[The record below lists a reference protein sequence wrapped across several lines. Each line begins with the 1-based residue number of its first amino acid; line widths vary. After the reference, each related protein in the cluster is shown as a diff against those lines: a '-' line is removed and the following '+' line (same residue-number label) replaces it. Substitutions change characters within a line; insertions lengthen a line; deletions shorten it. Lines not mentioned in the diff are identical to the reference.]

1 MTMTNPE
8 STNDNLTE
16 VQKLAREE
24 QALRDQLYAI
34 QERKRIA
41 QVLEREEER
50 KKKEAEE
57 NQPIVVKVV
66 EINVNEEY
74 IYKSHAVLENNPAIY
89 HRGYVTFLQN
99 IQGRVYLSVDVGKSN
114 KNMVPCT
121 ELGYVVEK
129 LSNMEGI
136 KVDWDFQAYQ
146 RFQQWE
152 QLRKEWESRP
162 DYWID
167 YEEEKKQFII
177 KQGAGSTYTMD
188 YVYGTRRHTTRKET
202 IWTLALVEGYRLKEH
217 SGIKAEYTDVAEA
230 ALEVEQKKKAAQ
242 QNIAE
247 KKDSEIEVHF
257 LNDCKLRPFQKVGIE
272 FAANANGNA
281 IIADGT
287 GLGKTWQ
294 AIGLCE
300 YLERPAI
307 VVCPASVKENWRR
320 EIKRLT
326 GHDAYVCKS
335 TEPGQWDVE
344 MFAKGTFKYVIMN
357 YDILGKGFPIG
368 EGKEKIIRYFWAD
381 VIRETG
387 TYKQMIFDEAH
398 KIKNTSANRTKA
410 TLHLGDDMNYLF
422 LTATPVLNRPR
433 ELYSPLRL
441 IRPGQYLSE
450 QHFLE
455 NYMWSDG
462 HVRNVEH
469 LRQTLSTI
477 LIRRKREDVQKDLPP
492 IERIYDW
499 YELTEEAMIRYQ
511 AALEGL
517 YTTLAEFDPEGTRN
531 NIFIEGILAQITR
544 LKQIVAQD
552 KVDRIAELAT
562 ELVDSEEG
570 EGKGKVVIFSGFKPV
585 VRAIHKRLGHESVCF
600 DGDVPPAD
608 RQPIVDQFQNDPKI
622 KFLVA
627 TGQTAG
633 EGLTMTAGG
642 YVIFSDFGWTPA
654 YHQQCE
660 GRIYGRLNE
669 AHGAISYY
677 IVGINTIE
685 EWIQELLAKKLKIIE
700 QIVEGN
706 DDDDAGKSM
715 GYELIKMLKREKRKP
730 RE

>member
-1 MTMTNPE
+1 MTMTNPDLDN
-8 STNDNLTE
+8 TDNLTE

-34 QERKRIA
+34 QERKRQA
-41 QVLEREEER
+41 QILEREAERLKKIEEE
-50 KKKEAEE
+50 K
-57 NQPIVVKVV
+57 QPIVVKVIEV
-66 EINVNEEY
+66 NVNEEY
-74 IYKSHAVLENNPAIY
+74 IYKSHAVLENNPPVY
-89 HRGYVTFLQN
+89 KKEYVDFLRN
-99 IQGRVYLSVDVGKSN
+99 VSGRVYLSVDVGKSN
-114 KNMVPCT
+114 KNMIPCT
-121 ELGYVVEK
+121 ELGYVLEK
-129 LSNMEGI
+129 LTGMEGMT
-136 KVDWDFQAYQ
+136 VDWDFQAYQ
-146 RFQQWE
+146 RFQEWKTLRVAWE
-152 QLRKEWESRP
+152 TRP
-162 DYWID
+162 DFWVD
-167 YEEEKKQFII
+167 YDGEKKQFII

-188 YVYGTRRHTTRKET
+188 YVYGTRRHTTKKET
-202 IWTLALVEGYRLKEH
+202 IWTLALVEGYRLKDQLNRV
-217 SGIKAEYTDVAEA
+217 EYTEVAET
-230 ALEVEQKKKAAQ
+230 ALTEEQKKKDAQ
-242 QNIAE
+242 QDIAE
-247 KKDSEIEVHF
+247 KKDSDVEVHF
-257 LNDCKLRPFQKVGIE
+257 LNDCELRPFQKVGIE

-300 YLERPAI
+300 YLDRHAI
-307 VVCPASVKENWRR
+307 IVCPASVKENWRR

-326 GHDAYVCKS
+326 GHDAYVCKGG
-335 TEPGQWDVE
+335 EPGQWDVE

-462 HVRNVEH
+462 KVRNVDH

-499 YELTEEAMIRYQ
+499 YELSEEATVRYQ
-511 AALEGL
+511 LALEGL
-517 YTTLAEFDPEGTRN
+517 YKALEEFSPNDTKDM
-531 NIFIEGILAQITR
+531 FINGILAQITR

-585 VRAIHKRLGHESVCF
+585 VRGIARRLGHEAVCF
-600 DGDVPPAD
+600 DGDVPPAE

-685 EWIQELLAKKLKIIE
+685 EWIQELLAKKLQIIE
-700 QIVEGN
+700 QVVEGN
-706 DDDDAGKSM
+706 DDVDAGKSM
-715 GYELIKMLKREKRKP
+715 GYELIKMLKRERRKP
-730 RE
+730 KE

>member
-1 MTMTNPE
+1 M
-8 STNDNLTE
+8 
-16 VQKLAREE
+16 
-24 QALRDQLYAI
+24 
-34 QERKRIA
+34 
-41 QVLEREEER
+41 
-50 KKKEAEE
+50 
-57 NQPIVVKVV
+57 VVKVV
-66 EINVNEEY
+66 EVNVNEEY
-74 IYKSHAVLENNPAIY
+74 IYKSHVVLENNPIIY

-99 IQGRVYLSVDVGKSN
+99 VAGRVYLNVDVGKSN
-114 KNMVPCT
+114 KNLIPCI
-121 ELGYVVEK
+121 ELEYVIEK
-129 LSNMEGI
+129 LKNIEGI
-136 KVDWDFQAYQ
+136 TTDWDFKAYQ
-146 RFQQWE
+146 RFQEWKR
-152 QLRKEWESRP
+152 LREEWESRP
-162 DYWID
+162 DYWVD
-167 YEEEKKQFII
+167 YDNEKKQFII

-188 YVYGTRRHTTRKET
+188 YVYGTRRHTTKKET
-202 IWTLALVEGYRLKEH
+202 IWTLALVEGYRLEEA
-217 SGIKAEYTDVAEA
+217 IKNLEYTEA
-230 ALEVEQKKKAAQ
+230 AKIALGLEKDKKDRQ
-242 QNIAE
+242 QTIAD
-247 KKDSEIEVHF
+247 KKDSDIEVNF
-257 LNDCKLRPFQKVGIE
+257 LNDCVLRPFQKVGIE

-294 AIGLCE
+294 GIGLCE
-300 YLERPAI
+300 YLNRPAVI
-307 VVCPASVKENWRR
+307 VCPASVKENWRR

-326 GHDAYVCKS
+326 GHEAYVCKK
-335 TEPGQWDVE
+335 TEPGEWDVE

-357 YDILGKGFPIG
+357 YDIFGKGFDIG
-368 EGKEKIIRYFWAD
+368 EGKEKITRYFWAD

-387 TYKQMIFDEAH
+387 TYKQIIFDEAH
-398 KIKNTSANRTKA
+398 RIKNTSANRTKA

-462 HVRNVEH
+462 KVRNVEH

-499 YELTEEAMIRYQ
+499 YELSEEAMSRYQ
-511 AALEGL
+511 TALEGL
-517 YTTLAEFDPEGTRN
+517 YTSLKEFDPDRSKN
-531 NIFIEGILAQITR
+531 NLVIDGILAQITR

-552 KVDRIAELAT
+552 KVERIAELAL

-570 EGKGKVVIFSGFKPV
+570 EGLGQGKVVIFSAFKPV
-585 VRAIHKRLGHESVCF
+585 VRAIARRLGHEAVCF
-600 DGDVPPAD
+600 DGDVKPED
-608 RQPIVDQFQNDPKI
+608 RQPIVDQFQNDKNI

-642 YVIFSDFGWTPA
+642 FVIFSDFGWTPA
-654 YHQQCE
+654 YHHQCE

-677 IVGINTIE
+677 IVGLNTIE
-685 EWIQELLAKKLKIIE
+685 EWIQELLAKKLQIIE
-700 QIVEGN
+700 QVIEGN
-706 DDDDAGKSM
+706 DDVDAGKSM

-730 RE
+730 RNDN

>member
-1 MTMTNPE
+1 ME
-8 STNDNLTE
+8 
-16 VQKLAREE
+16 
-24 QALRDQLYAI
+24 LRDRLFAI
-34 QERKRIA
+34 QEKKREA
-41 QVLEREEER
+41 QKR
-50 KKKEAEE
+50 EAEE
-57 NQPIVVKVV
+57 LRRKREAEANQPIVVKVIEV
-66 EINVNEEY
+66 NINEEY
-74 IYKSHAVLENNPAIY
+74 IYKSNAILENNPAIY
-89 HRGYVTFLQN
+89 HRGYVNFLQG

-114 KNMVPCT
+114 KNMIPCT
-121 ELGYVVEK
+121 ELGYVMEK
-129 LSNMEGI
+129 LSNMDNI
-136 KVDWDFQAYQ
+136 TVDWDFKAYQ
-146 RFQQWE
+146 RFKEWK
-152 QLRKEWESRP
+152 QLREEWESRP
-162 DYWID
+162 DFWVD
-167 YEEEKKQFII
+167 YDGERKQFII
-177 KQGAGSTYTMD
+177 KQGAGSTYTME
-188 YVYGTRRHTTRKET
+188 YVYGTRRHSTKKET
-202 IWTLALVEGYRLKEH
+202 IWTLALTEGYRLKELTVNIEY
-217 SGIKAEYTDVAEA
+217 STLAEQV
-230 ALEVEQKKKAAQ
+230 LEEEKKKKEAQ
-242 QNIAE
+242 KDISE
-247 KKDSEIEVHF
+247 KKDSEIEVNF
-257 LNDCKLRPFQKVGIE
+257 LDGLELRPFQKVGVE

-300 YLERPAI
+300 YLKRPAI
-307 VVCPASVKENWRR
+307 IVCPASVKENWRR

-326 GHDAYVCKS
+326 GHDAYVCKGG
-335 TEPGQWDVE
+335 TPGEWDVE
-344 MFAKGTFKYVIMN
+344 MFAKGTFRYIIMN
-357 YDILGKGFPIG
+357 YDILGKGFEIKQDD
-368 EGKEKIIRYFWAD
+368 GKKIIRYFWAD

-410 TLHLGDDMNYLF
+410 TLHLGDNMNYLF

-441 IRPGQYLSE
+441 IRPNQYLSE

-462 HVRNVEH
+462 QVRNVDH
-469 LRQTLSTI
+469 LRETLSTI

-499 YELTEEAMIRYQ
+499 YELSEQAMVRYNL
-511 AALEGL
+511 AMEGL
-517 YTTLAEFDPEGTRN
+517 YISLAEFDPEKRRN
-531 NIFIEGILAQITR
+531 EQQITGILAQITR

-552 KVDRIAELAT
+552 KVERIAELAT
-562 ELVDSEEG
+562 ELVDSEQGEG
-570 EGKGKVVIFSGFKPV
+570 EGKVVIFSGFKPV
-585 VRAIHKRLGHESVCF
+585 SKGIAARLGHEAVHF
-600 DGDVPPAD
+600 DGDIPPAE
-608 RQPIVDQFQNDPKI
+608 RQPIVDQFQNDPNI

-685 EWIQELLAKKLKIIE
+685 EWIQEILARKLKIIE

-706 DDDDAGKSM
+706 MEEDAGKNM
-715 GYELIKMLKREKRKP
+715 GYELIKRIKKEKRKP
-730 RE
+730 KQ